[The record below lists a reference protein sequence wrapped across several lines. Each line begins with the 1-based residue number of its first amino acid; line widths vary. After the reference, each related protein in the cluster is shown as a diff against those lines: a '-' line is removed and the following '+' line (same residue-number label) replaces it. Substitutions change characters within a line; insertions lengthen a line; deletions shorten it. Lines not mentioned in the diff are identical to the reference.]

1 MRMRLVAAV
10 AIIGAA
16 FLMAVESES
25 GMPLFNGKDLSGWNG
40 DTKIFR
46 VEDDAI
52 VGGSLKVPLD
62 HNEFLA
68 SDAAYG
74 DFELTLKFKVTGD
87 PQRANAGVQF
97 RSERVPN
104 DREMIGYQADI
115 GQEYWGC
122 LYDESRRNKVLVKPD
137 PAVLAKAMKPGD
149 WNDYRIRAEGPHIQ
163 LWLNGVQ
170 TVDYTEAEPKIAAR
184 GHFGLQVHA
193 GPPMEVRYKDL
204 RITELKAEK

>member
-16 FLMAVESES
+16 LLMAVESNS
-25 GMPLFNGKDLSGWNG
+25 GEPLFNGKGLSGWNG
-40 DTKIFR
+40 DTKVFR
-46 VEDDAI
+46 VEDGAI
-52 VGGSLKVPLD
+52 VGGSLKAPLD

-74 DFELTLKFKVTGD
+74 DFELTLKFKITGD

-170 TVDYTEAEPKIAAR
+170 TVDYTEAEPNIAAR

-193 GPPMEVRYKDL
+193 GPPMEVLYKEL

>member
-10 AIIGAA
+10 ALVGAA
-16 FLMAVESES
+16 LLMAADS
-25 GMPLFNGKDLSGWNG
+25 GKGTPLFNGKDLSGWNG
-40 DTKIFR
+40 DPKVFR
-46 VEDDAI
+46 VEDGAI
-52 VGGSLKVPLD
+52 VGGSLKAPLD

-68 SDAAYG
+68 SDAAFG
-74 DFELTLKFKVTGD
+74 DFELTLKFKITGD
-87 PQRANAGVQF
+87 PQRANAGIQF

-104 DREMIGYQADI
+104 DREMSGYQADI

-137 PAVLAKAMKPGD
+137 PAVLAKAMKPDD

-170 TVDYTEAEPKIAAR
+170 TVDYTEKESGIAAR
-184 GHFGLQVHA
+184 GRFGLQVHA

-204 RITELKAEK
+204 RIAELK